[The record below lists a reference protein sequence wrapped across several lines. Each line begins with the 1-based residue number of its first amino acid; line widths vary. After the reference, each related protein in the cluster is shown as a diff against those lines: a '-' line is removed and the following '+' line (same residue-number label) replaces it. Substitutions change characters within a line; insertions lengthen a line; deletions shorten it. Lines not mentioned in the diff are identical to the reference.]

1 MIKAPSITGLKIKK
15 LSANHVQLTW
25 DSVGGNF
32 YYLVEYAYVPKSG
45 ELHWENLGYTKD
57 TMWFEEKSIAPNTK
71 YKFRISSTFAGFTP
85 SDWVETEEFE
95 TFNENVY
102 LITKMVEFLPNN
114 YFIKRKLGQ
123 NDRRYIDFNNETIQ
137 ASLMVENFRY
147 DPEIQNISN
156 FNRFIMTDPERHEI
170 QGVVPVVCS
179 DDHRVMITEID
190 GVLYAME
197 RWQPVVK
204 VSNDRGQTWVY
215 YKAFNGRVGNP
226 ISKTC
231 TYQNDSTTY
240 VLGYTEVFYG
250 RKPSAIRFS
259 SVKDRWS
266 NNIDTFAQQDFDS
279 EVGFPVELFSS
290 FTLYPANITM
300 KVEAQACN
308 SHWLYAVARDKV
320 RRIDIVT
327 TPLDEEG
334 RTAWDKDTYRI
345 TGNDLAITKKM
356 DMLNEKMYAFVI
368 GELKSANLDPTVVSN
383 IDYSSDLK
391 GVYQFDETS
400 LKWTRVF
407 GNNEADR
414 DLIDEYSNMS
424 TNGKDIFIS
433 SKNFQFP
440 GTLNDPDTVAKYP
453 DIVGEAVR
461 FNSVPGYNS
470 TKKIHF
476 NLIRS
481 EDGIEW
487 KRSYQR
493 YYNEAIFSWMRRSHT
508 RTWITHD
515 MRAAVIYETYAYT
528 KTLDADKEIQSETWD
543 DGTVTFK
550 LPDVMFENFI
560 KYTNGIML
568 HNINGDVIGYYE
580 LPYRT
585 KDTLNIF
592 WKPSLT
598 MMVAELQNQVRE
610 VPFTPKISDGLRDP
624 DLRPLIDVMAPESYI
639 YDDGL
644 FREFNEYYL
653 QFISEG
659 TESYYNKLLN
669 LIKNKYPREAD
680 SYEYLWSEIRRR
692 NIYLDKEK
700 RDMVVKF
707 FEARSTDFY
716 STKGIKESY
725 TFLFKLLYNEDVEID
740 FESSVGI
747 DYDIIIESTNIDQD
761 IVGRTVYTPTGRA
774 NVTYYE
780 RLYEDGMLKWKV
792 TIHNLIGEFMAGQE
806 LKSERTKFQGMITR
820 GVRGKEVS
828 YSSIDYLNRKRS
840 YYVMKIKSQ
849 LSMSRYKD
857 DVIRFVH
864 PVGFGFVG
872 ITLLTMFINAGL
884 SMKHVETIMTLYKT
898 LRWDAGLPL
907 NYPETLPRK
916 DLNGN
921 ILFDE
926 YGVMLEDPN
935 PLQGPYSVTEW
946 EDQALD
952 ELNLTVEYDK
962 IEATIDGKKPSERRV
977 NWSPQF
983 DGSWS
988 RFSALRQLV
997 DKRYKDDIGNPRDV
1011 SHAVPPRKPTQY
1023 KVQK

>member
-15 LSANHVQLTW
+15 LSANQVQLTW

-32 YYLVEYAYVPKSG
+32 YYLIEYAYVPKSG
-45 ELHWENLGYTKD
+45 RLHWESLGYTKD

-71 YKFRISSTFAGFTP
+71 YKFRISSTFNGFTP
-85 SDWVETEEFE
+85 SDWVETEVFE
-95 TFNENVY
+95 TFDTNVY
-102 LITKMVEFLPNN
+102 LISKMVEFLPNN
-114 YFIKRKLGQ
+114 YFIRRKLGQ
-123 NDRRYIDFNNETIQ
+123 NDKRYIDFNDETIQ

-156 FNRFIMTDPERHEI
+156 FSRFIMTDPERHEI
-170 QGVVPVVCS
+170 QGPVPVVCS
-179 DDHRVMITEID
+179 DEKRVMLTEID

-204 VSNDRGQTWVY
+204 VSNDRGQNWIY

-226 ISKTC
+226 MSKTC

-259 SVKDRWS
+259 SDIERWS
-266 NNIDTFAQQDFDS
+266 NNIDTFAQQDFNS
-279 EVGFPVELFSS
+279 EVGFPVELFSH
-290 FTLYPANITM
+290 FALYPADITM

-308 SHWLYAVARDKV
+308 SRWLYAVARDKV
-320 RRIDIVT
+320 RRIDIVV
-327 TPLDEEG
+327 TPLDADG
-334 RTAWDKDTYRI
+334 RNAWDPETYRI
-345 TGNDLAITKKM
+345 TGDDLAITKKL
-356 DMLNEKMYAFVI
+356 DMLNEKMYALVV
-368 GELKSANLDPTVVSN
+368 GRLKGANLDPTIQKNV
-383 IDYSSDLK
+383 DYSADIK
-391 GVYQFDETS
+391 GVYQFDDVA
-400 LKWTRVF
+400 LKWNRVF
-407 GNNEADR
+407 GNTKEER
-414 DLIDEYSNMS
+414 DLINEFSNMS
-424 TNGKDIFIS
+424 TNGKDIFFS
-433 SKNFQFP
+433 SMKFKFP
-440 GTLNDPDTVAKYP
+440 GTLKDEHTMQKYP
-453 DIVGEAVR
+453 TKVSDAVR

-476 NLIRS
+476 NLMRS
-481 EDGIEW
+481 EDGINW

-515 MRAAVIYETYAYT
+515 MRAAVIYEEFAYT
-528 KTLDADKEIQSETWD
+528 KTLDPDKEIQKETWD
-543 DGTVTFK
+543 TGTVTFN
-550 LPDVMFENFI
+550 LPDVRFENFI
-560 KYTNGIML
+560 KYTNGIMI

-580 LPYRT
+580 LPYRS

-592 WKPSLT
+592 WKPSNT
-598 MMVAELQNQVRE
+598 MMICELQNQERVE
-610 VPFTPKISDGLRDP
+610 PFKPKLEDGLRDP
-624 DLRPLIDVMAPESYI
+624 DLRPLIDTMAPEEYI

-644 FREFNEYYL
+644 FRQFNDYYL

-659 TESYYNKLLN
+659 TDSYYNKLLN

-700 RDMVVKF
+700 REQVVKF
-707 FEARSTDFY
+707 FETRSTDFY

-747 DYDIIIESTNIDQD
+747 DYDIIVESANIDQD

-780 RLYEDGMLKWKV
+780 RLYEEGMLKWKI

-806 LKSERTKFQGMITR
+806 LKSERTRFTGTITR

-872 ITLLTMFINAGL
+872 ITLLTMFVNAGL
-884 SMKHVETIMTLYKT
+884 SMRHSETILTLFKT
-898 LRWDAGLPL
+898 LRWDAGLPSE
-907 NYPETLPRK
+907 YPEMLPRK

-921 ILFDE
+921 IMFNE
-926 YGVMLEDPN
+926 YNVMLEDPN
-935 PLQGPYSVTEW
+935 PLKGAYDVKEW
-946 EDQALD
+946 EDQAKS
-952 ELNLTVEYDK
+952 ELGLTVKYDS
-962 IEATIDGKKPSERRV
+962 IEATVNGKKPSERRV
-977 NWSPQF
+977 KWSPQF

-988 RFSALRQLV
+988 RFSALRHLV
-997 DKRYKDDIGNPRDV
+997 DQRYKDDLGNPRDV
-1011 SHAVPPRKPTQY
+1011 SHAVPKRQPTQY
-1023 KVQK
+1023 KVPE

>member
-15 LSANHVQLTW
+15 LSANHVQLVW

-45 ELHWENLGYTKD
+45 SLHWETLGYTQE
-57 TMWFEEKSIAPNTK
+57 TTWFEEKSIAPNTK
-71 YKFRISSTFAGFTP
+71 YKFRICSTFADFEQ

-95 TFNENVY
+95 TFDTNVY
-102 LITKMVEFLPNN
+102 ILSQMVEFLPNN
-114 YFIKRKLGQ
+114 YFIRRKLGQ
-123 NDRRYIDFNNETIQ
+123 NDRNYIDFNQETIQ

-147 DPEIQNISN
+147 DPEVQNISN
-156 FNRFIMTDPERHEI
+156 FKNSIMTDPERHEI
-170 QGVVPVVCS
+170 QGAVPVVCNDAS
-179 DDHRVMITEID
+179 RVMITEID

-204 VSNDRGQTWVY
+204 VSNDRGQRWIY

-226 ISKTC
+226 MSKVC

-259 SVKDRWS
+259 SIKDRWS
-266 NNIDTFAQQDFDS
+266 NNIDTFAQQVFNS

-300 KVEAQACN
+300 KVEAQACT
-308 SHWLYAVARDKV
+308 SKWLYAVARDQV
-320 RRIDIVT
+320 RRIDIVN
-327 TPLDEEG
+327 TPLDSEG
-334 RTAWDKDTYRI
+334 RTAWDPDTYRI
-345 TGNDLAITKKM
+345 TGDDLAITQKM
-356 DMLNEKMYAFVI
+356 DMLNETMYALVV
-368 GELKSANLDPTVVSN
+368 GKLKSKDLDPTVQKNV
-383 IDYSSDLK
+383 DYTADIK
-391 GVYQFDETS
+391 GVYRFDEEE

-407 GNNEADR
+407 GNTKDEQ
-414 DLIDEYSNMS
+414 DLINEYSNMS
-424 TNGKDIFIS
+424 TNGNDLFVS
-433 SKNFQFP
+433 SMKYKFQ
-440 GTLNDPDTVAKYP
+440 GTVNDTVTPEKYP
-453 DIVGEAVR
+453 DVVSSAVR
-461 FNSVPGYNS
+461 FNSEPGYNS

-476 NLIRS
+476 DLLKT
-481 EDGIEW
+481 EDGLTW
-487 KRSYQR
+487 KRANQR
-493 YYNEAIFSWMRRSHT
+493 YYNEAIFGWMRRSHT

-515 MRAAVIYETYAYT
+515 MRAAVIYETYMYT
-528 KTLDADKEIQSETWD
+528 KTLDEDKDIQKETWD
-543 DGTVTFK
+543 RGTVTFN
-550 LPDVMFENFI
+550 LPDIQFDNFI
-560 KYTNGIML
+560 KYTNGVML

-585 KDTLNIF
+585 RDTLNIY
-592 WKPSLT
+592 WKPLYT
-598 MMVAELQNQVRE
+598 MMIAELQNQTRD
-610 VPFTPKISDGLRDP
+610 VPYVPKVQETLRDP
-624 DLRPLIDVMAPESYI
+624 DLRPLIDVMAPDSYI

-644 FREFNEYYL
+644 FRKFSDYYL
-653 QFISEG
+653 EFISEG
-659 TESYYNKLLN
+659 TTSYYNKLLN
-669 LIKNKYPREAD
+669 LIKNKYPREAE
-680 SYEYLWSEIRRR
+680 SYEYLWSEIRKR

-700 RDMVVKF
+700 RDLVVKF
-707 FEARSTDFY
+707 FETRATDFY
-716 STKGIKESY
+716 STKGIQESY

-740 FESSVGI
+740 FESAVGI

-780 RLYEDGMLKWKV
+780 RLYEGGILKWRM
-792 TIHNLIGEFMAGQE
+792 TIHNLIGEFMEGQE
-806 LKSERTKFQGMITR
+806 LKSEKTKFTGMITR

-840 YYVMKIKSQ
+840 YYVMKIKSE

-864 PVGFGFVG
+864 PVGFGFIG
-872 ITLLTMFINAGL
+872 ITLLVMFINAGL
-884 SMKHVETIMTLYKT
+884 SMRHKETTLTLFKT

-907 NYPETLPRK
+907 NYPEKLPRK

-926 YGVMLEDPN
+926 YGTMLEDDN

-946 EDQALD
+946 EEQAKD
-952 ELNLTVEYDK
+952 ELNLTVKYDS
-962 IEATIDGKKPSERRV
+962 IESTVNGKKPSQRRV

-988 RFSALRQLV
+988 RFSSLKRLT
-997 DKRYKDDIGNPRDV
+997 DRRYKDDINNPRDV
-1011 SHAVPPRKPTQY
+1011 SHAVPKREPTQH
-1023 KVQK
+1023 KVPE